1 MNNKEII
8 AGGISAVY
16 AVRTLDGDVPRLLL
30 CHPDSTNTSVFLQHQ
45 RTHVEHKREG
55 RWQDTP
61 MLQDAVYFDKRWINI
76 RGNLWALGCALR
88 REDGD
93 AASLP

>member
-1 MNNKEII
+1 MTNKEII

-16 AVRTLDGDVPRLLL
+16 AVRTLDGDVPRLIF
-30 CHPDSTNTSVFLQHQ
+30 CHPDSTYTSVFLHQQ

-55 RWQDTP
+55 RWQDLP
-61 MLQDAVYFDKRWINI
+61 ILQDAVYFDKGWMNI
-76 RGNLWALGCALR
+76 RENPGALGCALS

-93 AASLP
+93 AVSLP